1 MDVLFTLIFLA
12 SFGLLLTGLARPKL
26 FKRLFGKKTNRK
38 SIALTFGSA
47 FVISFIALGIV
58 IDPSISSLSIKDNQE
73 TLSEDLLI
81 EGQVLGTSGGVRLD
95 DKSLEL
101 KDQKFSKQ
109 VKLKPGEN
117 KFVLSVYKDGEKV
130 SAKTYRVFYDYE
142 GKLFADQKKAE
153 DDALNKKLATI
164 PTYELVRK
172 EKTKSGYSAVIYA
185 EGELEDYLVANLIK
199 DVKKKD
205 SADAISL
212 LVFSISDKGA
222 VEASLESDKPEALAT
237 VSSKTKA
244 NYEKTKDS
252 EELFYFPAGLEG
264 EKLALEVK

>member
-1 MDVLFTLIFLA
+1 MDVLFTLILLA

-26 FKRLFGKKTNRK
+26 FKRFFGKRTNRK
-38 SIALTFGSA
+38 TIALIFGGA
-47 FVISFIALGIV
+47 FVVSFIALGAV
-58 IDPSISSLSIKDNQE
+58 VDPSISSLSIKDNQE
-73 TLSEDLLI
+73 TLREDLLI
-81 EGQVLGTSGGVRLD
+81 EGKIAGLSNDVRLD

-130 SAKTYRVFYDYE
+130 SAKTYKVFYDYE

-153 DDALNKKLATI
+153 EDALNKKLATV
-164 PTYELVRK
+164 PVYELARK
-172 EKTKSGYSAVIYA
+172 EKTKSGYSAVIYV
-185 EGELEDYLVANLIK
+185 EGDIEDYLVANLVK

-205 SADAISL
+205 SAEAISL
-212 LVFSISDKGA
+212 LVFSASDKTDI
-222 VEASLESDKPEALAT
+222 EASLESDNPEALAA
-237 VSSKTKA
+237 VSSKAKA